1 MRVLASVEGEGGI
14 DEAEAGGG
22 AGCGGVEP
30 AVEVNGGHGIV
41 GGEITHIHVDVA
53 PLAAL
58 CFVAG
63 HGVGIFHLERV
74 QVGVGAQHAHT
85 CFQGGGG
92 CEQIGVVEQTLI

>member
-1 MRVLASVEGEGGI
+1 MKPLYTIPTFYGFGIKYDRASFEYRSFLVLGSVEGEGGI

-41 GGEITHIHVDVA
+41 GGEIAHIHVDVA

-58 CFVAG
+58 GFVAG
-63 HGVGIFHLERV
+63 HRVGVFHLE
-74 QVGVGAQHAHT
+74 
-85 CFQGGGG
+85 C
-92 CEQIGVVEQTLI
+92 I